1 MMPSLVLSN
10 LYEVDIVHTT
20 ATDTTTTLF
29 SAKTPLY
36 SGSSL
41 SFYFFLTFLLIK
53 SQSRPARLYSDWC
66 CFGASSF
73 NFPMTRSVR
82 LSCRLVGLSK
92 FLAKFPKS
100 LTSMLLSEHLY
111 FKISGCCGYFVSAF
125 EHNNYSCIYSWCNS
139 KSASTIPMTP
149 ETGI

>member
-1 MMPSLVLSN
+1 MMPLHVLSN
-10 LYEVDIVHTT
+10 LNEVDIVLQQQIQLQHSFLRKH
-20 ATDTTTTLF
+20 LF
-29 SAKTPLY
+29 IRAL
-36 SGSSL
+36 L
-41 SFYFFLTFLLIK
+41 FLFTFLLIK

-92 FLAKFPKS
+92 FLAEFPKS

-125 EHNNYSCIYSWCNS
+125 EHNNYSCIYS
-139 KSASTIPMTP
+139 
-149 ETGI
+149 